1 MDSPTATVTFVS
13 LLSAF
18 DTVCVT
24 FTLSASTSCPTCEA
38 LLLFNPFP
46 SLTSHVPS
54 DFTVVVLTTLSATLT
69 VILAPAIPL
78 PVKVLSVDNTRFS
91 FVVLFTVGATGRTL
105 YLK

>member
-18 DTVCVT
+18 DTVCIT
-24 FTLSASTSCPTCEA
+24 FTLSASTSCPTSEA
-38 LLLFNPFP
+38 LLLFNPLS

-54 DFTVVVLTTLSATLT
+54 CFTVVSFKTWSFTFT

-91 FVVLFTVGATGRTL
+91 VVVLFTVGATGRTL